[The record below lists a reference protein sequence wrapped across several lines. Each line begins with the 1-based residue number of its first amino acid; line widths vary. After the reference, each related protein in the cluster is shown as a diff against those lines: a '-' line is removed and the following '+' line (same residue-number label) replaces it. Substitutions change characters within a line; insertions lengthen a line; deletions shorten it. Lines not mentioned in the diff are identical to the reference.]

1 MGATQ
6 LQSLPT
12 AAVDLRA
19 MSVQIARTMLSLV
32 GVGWQAP
39 QDSLVAADALAL
51 GSSYA
56 NLREELLHVWD
67 QAFVAFATSDNGLLT
82 EWEQVYGLPVDTTM
96 SDASRQARLGA
107 FARSSISGTPQS
119 IEAAVSAYT
128 GTCTVV
134 ESIASEVWAT
144 DPLHLAA
151 TRRLVFLFVVVVPI
165 GFGTSVPK
173 NAQVRAIVDR
183 MKPAHT
189 NYNVANQV
197 GFFCD
202 DPDSLTD
209 LTVLGE

>member
-12 AAVDLRA
+12 TSVDLRV

-56 NLREELLHVWD
+56 DLREELLHVWD
-67 QAFVAFATSDNGLLT
+67 QAFVAYATGNNGLLT

-96 SDASRQARLGA
+96 SDASRQARLVA
-107 FARSSISGTPQS
+107 FARASISGTPQS
-119 IEAAVSAYT
+119 IESAVAAYT

-144 DPLHLAA
+144 DPLHLPA
-151 TRRLVFLFVVVVPI
+151 TRRLVFQFAVVVPI
-165 GFGTSVPK
+165 GFASNPTK
-173 NAQVRAIVDR
+173 AAQVRAIVDR

-189 NYNVANQV
+189 NYNVTNHV

-202 DPDSLTD
+202 DADSLTD
-209 LTVLGE
+209 VTVLGE